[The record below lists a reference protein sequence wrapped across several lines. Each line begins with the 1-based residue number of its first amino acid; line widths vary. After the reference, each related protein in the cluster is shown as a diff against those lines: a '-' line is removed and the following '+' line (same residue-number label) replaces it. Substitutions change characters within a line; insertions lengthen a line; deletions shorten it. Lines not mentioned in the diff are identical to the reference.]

1 MSKTGFPSEKMIMI
15 FKVSSEKSIL
25 MSDYIWVSKNL
36 LWKKVTDHHLF
47 FSPSGVTLKQLSKIK
62 LPLSDIK
69 LLIKK
74 NSLMLE
80 VAFIFSHSEK
90 GNYLGDGVGA
100 SSKCKS
106 PNNSY

>member
-1 MSKTGFPSEKMIMI
+1 
-15 FKVSSEKSIL
+15 
-25 MSDYIWVSKNL
+25 MSDYTWVNKKL
-36 LWKKVTDHHLF
+36 LWKKVTDHNL
-47 FSPSGVTLKQLSKIK
+47 FSPSGVTLKQLSKIN

-74 NSLMLE
+74 YSLMFE

-90 GNYLGDGVGA
+90 GNHLGDGVGA